1 MTIVNYNLIGV
12 LPNADILSQCIH
24 CGMCLSTCPTYEITK
39 LETSSPRGR
48 IKMIKSVA
56 RGEMNMTKTF
66 ADEMNFCLDCQ
77 ACETACPAGVKY
89 GSMVEAA
96 RVEVD
101 KAKLYG
107 SFLRRFIKK
116 VFLKYILTSKRRLRF
131 AARLL
136 YLYQNRGI
144 QLLLHKSGI
153 FKLILRRLSE
163 IDKMSPG
170 ISKEFSESIIPEF
183 TPAKGDE
190 KYKTAFHIG
199 CLMDVMFADINRDTV
214 DVLSSMNCSVHTP
227 KNQFCCGSL
236 PAHNG
241 DFETAKRLMKK
252 NIDTFIPNKYDYLI
266 SNTAGCSA
274 FMKEYGDKLKDDP
287 EYKEK
292 AIAFSSKVKDI
303 IEFIEENISVIRLK
317 PLNEVVT
324 YHDAC
329 HHVHSQNIFSQ
340 PRTVL
345 SAIPDLKLVPLEE
358 STWCCGSAGIY
369 NIDRYKDSMIILERK
384 MNNIRNTNAG
394 KVITGNPGCIS
405 QIRYGAKK
413 FGLNVEVIHP
423 VSFLKKVL
431 GM

>member
-1 MTIVNYNLIGV
+1 MINNSLLSV
-12 LPNADILSQCIH
+12 LPNDDTLSQCIH
-24 CGMCLSTCPTYEITK
+24 CGMCLSTCPTYEMTK

-56 RGEMNMTKTF
+56 RGEMNMTRAF

-96 RVEVD
+96 RVEAD
-101 KAKLYG
+101 SAKLYG
-107 SFLRRFIKK
+107 TFLSRFIKT
-116 VFLKYILTSKRRLRF
+116 VFLKYILVSKRRLKF

-136 YLYQNRGI
+136 YIYQNWGI
-144 QLLLHKSGI
+144 QSFLHKSGI
-153 FKLILRRLSE
+153 FKLLFRRLSE
-163 IDKMSPG
+163 IDKMSPE
-170 ISKEFSESIIPEF
+170 ISKRFSESIIPKF
-183 TPAKGDE
+183 IPAKGME
-190 KYKTAFHIG
+190 KFKNVFHIG

-214 DVLSSMNCSVHTP
+214 DLLSLMNCHVHTP

-236 PAHNG
+236 QAHNG

-252 NIDTFIPNKYDYLI
+252 NIDTFISNEYDYLI
-266 SNTAGCSA
+266 SNSAGCGA

-287 EYKEK
+287 EYNEK
-292 AIAFSSKVKDI
+292 AKVFSSKVKDI
-303 IEFIEENISVIRLK
+303 IEFAEENISEISFK
-317 PLNEVVT
+317 TLNEKVT

-329 HHVHSQNIFSQ
+329 HHVHSQKIFSQ

-345 SAIPDLKLVPLEE
+345 NTIPGVRLIPLEE

-369 NIDRYKDSMIILERK
+369 NIDRYEDSMVILERK
-384 MNNIRNTNAG
+384 MNNIRNTNAR
-394 KVITGNPGCIS
+394 KVLTGNPGCIS

-413 FGLNVEVIHP
+413 FKVNVEVMHP
-423 VSFLKKVL
+423 VSFLKNAL
-431 GM
+431 DM